1 MHKQAIQYIN
11 DENELIEHIFDN
23 YYEKMF
29 RFAESYV
36 YDSQMAEDIVQD
48 VLLGFL
54 EKKTKL
60 VKSES
65 IFSFLLTSVKHKCID
80 HIRKINIEDKNKQK
94 LMEAHIAS
102 NTIEYSINDELL
114 KSINSAIEELPDQC
128 KEIFKLTVI
137 NGLKYK
143 EAAEE
148 LNTSIDTIKV
158 QKNRA
163 VNYLKKKVFALNENP
178 FLIFFLKKL

>member
-1 MHKQAIQYIN
+1 MNNRDIQGIESEN
-11 DENELIEHIFDN
+11 DLVEYIFDN

-60 VKSES
+60 LKKES
-65 IFSFLLTSVKHKCID
+65 IFSFLLTSVKHRCID
-80 HIRKINIEDKNKQK
+80 HIRKRNIEDEKNQK
-94 LMEAHIAS
+94 LMEAHIVS
-102 NTIEYSINDELL
+102 DTVEYTINDDLL
-114 KSINSAIEELPDQC
+114 KSIQAAIEELPQQC
-128 KEIFKLTVI
+128 RDIFKLTVI

-148 LNTSIDTIKV
+148 LDTTINTIKA

-163 VNYLKKKVFALNENP
+163 VNYLKKKVFALNEKP